1 MQKVKI
7 NKVKINKVKINKVKI
22 NKVKINKLK
31 MQKDIIFD
39 YVFFCYK
46 ISAMDLL
53 DNAFPSISYNTDIK
67 GKKFKQ
73 IDLKKGTFGDVSII
87 AINHT
92 LHVMKKINFTEGL
105 FEIIIL
111 KKLYNDHSR
120 HFLPKLL
127 KIDIIDNDLIISM
140 TYCGRDLHTLTKTI
154 SEENRIQLIP
164 SMLRQILNILNF
176 LQENN
181 IIHGDIK
188 PQNIT
193 MTANKKIYLID
204 FGFATPYNKYTQ
216 SYSGTYEFSHPN
228 YLTWEKQIDYSYDI
242 YSFAMTLIFFIT
254 KKYINCAKFTTMDK
268 KWIVDVNIPI
278 YINELKA
285 IFNKQILSKIDV
297 ICLDCIKKMMC
308 VDSNN
313 IMDPSGIPPSPK
325 QLYQNV
331 ASVASPTNGLRTD
344 INIKNISENINL
356 FIADICL
363 IINSPQLFQYAQIL
377 FIKLNPKR
385 RPDLYALAC
394 IIIGNYIFHSIE
406 GDYFDNVLEDA
417 SEIINGKYSKNEI
430 LKAIFEIGGHLNWNL
445 YPKIPLED
453 WNKNIQDMTIYPYII
468 KLTAKKTIELI
479 ISQSIGNIII

>member
-1 MQKVKI
+1 
-7 NKVKINKVKINKVKI
+7 
-22 NKVKINKLK
+22 
-31 MQKDIIFD
+31 
-39 YVFFCYK
+39 
-46 ISAMDLL
+46 MDLL

-73 IDLKKGTFGDVSII
+73 IDLKKGTFGEVSII
-87 AINHT
+87 DINRT

-105 FEIIIL
+105 FEVIIL
-111 KKLYNDHSR
+111 KRLYNDYSR

-140 TYCGRDLHTLTKTI
+140 TYCGRDLHTLARTI
-154 SEENRIQLIP
+154 SEENKIQLIP
-164 SMLRQILNILNF
+164 SMLHQILNILNF

-216 SYSGTYEFSHPN
+216 CYSGTYEFSHPN
-228 YLTWEKQIDYSYDI
+228 YLTWEKQIDYLYDI

-254 KKYINCAKFTTMDK
+254 KKYINHTKFTTMNK
-268 KWIVDVNIPI
+268 KWIVGINIPI

-285 IFNKQILSKIDV
+285 IFDKQIFSKIDV
-297 ICLDCIKKMMC
+297 MCLDCIKKMMC

-313 IMDPSGIPPSPK
+313 IMDPNGIPPSPK
-325 QLYQNV
+325 QLYQHCSNGQNIEEDV
-331 ASVASPTNGLRTD
+331 AIDVNGLITD
-344 INIKNISENINL
+344 INIKSICESVNL
-356 FIADICL
+356 FIADICM
-363 IINSPQLFQYAQIL
+363 IINSPQLFQYVQLL

-385 RPDLYALAC
+385 NPDLYALAC

-430 LKAIFEIGGHLNWNL
+430 LDAIFAIGGHLNWNL
-445 YPKIPLED
+445 YPKKPLED
-453 WNKNIQDMTIYPYII
+453 WDKNVQDMTIYPYII

-479 ISQSIGNIII
+479 ISQSIDNTIV